1 MEHLQS
7 NSVHL
12 WVVLVTVLCTLCV
25 VLINYEAL
33 LILSRRRA
41 MRSHHSRRHI
51 LQLVFGLLLAH
62 LLSITVFGLGCY
74 GLLQMPDA
82 GSLLGSPSQS
92 LTDSVYFSASSYA
105 TLGYGDVI
113 PRGPVRLLASITS
126 LTGFMMITW
135 SASATF
141 LEMQRHW

>member
-1 MEHLQS
+1 MEHFQIS
-7 NSVHL
+7 SVHL
-12 WVVLVTVLCTLCV
+12 WVILATAFCTICV
-25 VLINYEAL
+25 VLINYETL

-41 MRSHHSRRHI
+41 MRTHHGHRHI

-62 LLSITVFGLGCY
+62 LLSITVY
-74 GLLQMPDA
+74 GV
-82 GSLLGSPSQS
+82 GFFSLLNLPDTGFLLGANTESMME
-92 LTDSVYFSASSYA
+92 SVYFSAISYA
-105 TLGYGDVI
+105 TLGYGDVT
-113 PRGPVRLLASITS
+113 PQGPIRLLASITS